1 MSTLNKEEK
10 NDTLITSIEE
20 SLQNKEY
27 KNTLYSLKVHP
38 SYKGFLGKGFC
49 HKSKLQPLID
59 FIKSYTT
66 VFPDFFYERELLK
79 PIEKILDD
87 IVVFITNLIHL
98 DSLVSVKDTLYQL
111 SNTEE
116 ENNMFRSIHE
126 KITEVTKNV
135 MSTKNDDTAE
145 NINEHSL
152 LNNQMKV
159 YDGINNIVEA
169 FVKIIEQ
176 RYNNEKEFAFN
187 IEFWSDINE
196 QLKNLLQVYFV
207 NEW

>member
-1 MSTLNKEEK
+1 MSVLDKEEK

-38 SYKGFLGKGFC
+38 LYKGFLGKGFC
-49 HKSKLQPLID
+49 HQSKLQPLID

-152 LNNQMKV
+152 LNNQMGV
-159 YDGINNIVEA
+159 YEGINNIVEA